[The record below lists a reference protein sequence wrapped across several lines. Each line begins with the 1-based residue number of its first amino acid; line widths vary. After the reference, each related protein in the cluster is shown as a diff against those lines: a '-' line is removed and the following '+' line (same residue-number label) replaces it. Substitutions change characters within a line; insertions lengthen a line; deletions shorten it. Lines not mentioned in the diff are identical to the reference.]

1 MSWSVREKQRGSITL
16 MGAMAMITSFSAFY
30 LVMELGNKMIE
41 DRNFTNYAKSLA
53 PIALRTE
60 LAITRKMVDQGT
72 AKTSKDVVNEY
83 LSQLGLTTGE
93 GFSVTLTFGNMKS
106 SGSGAPDIFDALPE
120 NAESPKMSV
129 QTGEEPPA
137 FSAIKVVLED
147 TGGMLDFHPKGTAVY
162 GLSSEAKDS
171 GNVASCYCDVRYEGC
186 LLENSGDDSGIMG
199 SIESDQRKSYCETGY
214 APVKKKFTM
223 FPPFIV
229 ESAKYSSVNLS
240 PQWIGKTYQNEAIGT
255 ATDENSDAWQR
266 VQASKPI
273 HISNGVNVFPLASW
287 NAANT
292 SWITPAEPLIGKT
305 SSYSSSLVNGSFYV
319 GRSATCAHP
328 SGGFFFFNMFSSMMD
343 WFSGGGTDDCLVYKG
358 DLNYTRDYP
367 TVLKAFLD
375 AVASSTGSNEYLY
388 SCRDFVGIKEARG
401 GFIQWFTRL
410 WTSPFV
416 DWSQSYGET
425 GCVAR
430 KMRWFGPESFGS

>member
-1 MSWSVREKQRGSITL
+1 MSLGVREKQRGSITL
-16 MGAMAMITSFSAFY
+16 MGAMAMVASFSAFY
-30 LVMELGNKMIE
+30 LVMEMGNKMIE

-60 LAITRKMVDQGT
+60 LAITRTMVEQGA
-72 AKTSKDVVNEY
+72 AKTSQDVVKEY
-83 LSQLGLTTGE
+83 LSQLGLTTG
-93 GFSVTLTFGNMKS
+93 GSFSFKLTFGNMKS
-106 SGSGAPDIFDALPE
+106 SGNGEPDIFNALPE
-120 NAESPKMSV
+120 NAESPKMS
-129 QTGEEPPA
+129 TASGEEPPV

-147 TGGMLDFHPKGTAVY
+147 TGGALNFHPKGTAVY
-162 GLSSEAKDS
+162 GLSSDAQES
-171 GNVASCYCDVRYEGC
+171 GNVASCYCDVRYESC
-186 LLENSGDDSGIMG
+186 LLEESGADAGLMG
-199 SIESDQRKSYCETGY
+199 SIGSDQRKSYCETGY

-240 PQWIGKTYQNEAIGT
+240 PQWVGKPYQNEVNGN
-255 ATDENSDAWQR
+255 ATDESSNAWQR

-273 HISNGVNVFPLASW
+273 EINNGVNVFPLASW
-287 NAANT
+287 NAAAT
-292 SWITPAEPLIGKT
+292 SWITPADTLRSNSG
-305 SSYSSSLVNGSFYV
+305 SSVNGSFYV

-328 SGGFFFFNMFSSMMD
+328 SGGWFFFNMFSSMMD
-343 WFSGGGTDDCLVYKG
+343 WFSGGGTDDCLVYTG

-367 TVLKAFLD
+367 TVMKAFLD
-375 AVASSTGSNEYLY
+375 MVASSTDSNEYLY

-416 DWSQSYGET
+416 DWTQSYGET
-425 GCVAR
+425 GCVSR
-430 KMRWFGPESFGS
+430 KMRWFGPESYGN